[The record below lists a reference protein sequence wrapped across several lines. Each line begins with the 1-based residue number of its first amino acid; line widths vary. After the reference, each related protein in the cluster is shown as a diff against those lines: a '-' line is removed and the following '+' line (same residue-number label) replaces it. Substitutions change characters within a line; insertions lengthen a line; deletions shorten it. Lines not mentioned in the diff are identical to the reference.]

1 MKKFAR
7 KRASTLPQAS
17 RGDYGFPAGDRVVP
31 TLQSDL
37 AKLAVS
43 CRHVDSAATTP
54 GTEEWRGSSTDLS
67 GSEADALKQDE
78 HGTSV

>member
-1 MKKFAR
+1 M
-7 KRASTLPQAS
+7 
-17 RGDYGFPAGDRVVP
+17 VP